1 VPFLPDSTPIQQVC
15 IHAGDREGEGTA
27 AFLEVQR
34 GVGDVGV
41 RRRGEMGKEG
51 RDGGERGSVGK

>member
-1 VPFLPDSTPIQQVC
+1 M
-15 IHAGDREGEGTA
+15 A
-27 AFLEVQR
+27 AFWEVER

-51 RDGGERGSVGK
+51 RDGGEGMRREVIEVPDCIFRIP